1 MGVSLTMESRE
12 LRQAFDLIDVDR
24 DGNITAE
31 ELIKV
36 IEKLGGSMSED
47 EARGLIRKADVDK
60 NGSIDFTEF
69 SSLWSSLAG
78 EGEDKIREEFTKYDT
93 DKNGVITKDEMM
105 KAVSILS
112 KDKKSDAEKF
122 ISQLDIDNDGKVSYP
137 EFLLVWRYRALGSLK
152 LPL

>member
-1 MGVSLTMESRE
+1 MGSLTMASWERE
-12 LRQAFDLIDVDR
+12 LRQAFDLIDVDK

-47 EARGLIRKADVDK
+47 EARGLIRRADFDK

-69 SSLWSSLAG
+69 SGLWSSLAG
-78 EGEDKIREEFTKYDT
+78 EGEDKIRDEFTKYDT
-93 DKNGVITKDEMM
+93 DKNGVITRDEMM
-105 KAVSILS
+105 KAVSLLS
-112 KDKKSDAEKF
+112 KDKKSDAENF

-137 EFLLVWRYRALGSLK
+137 EFLLVWRYRALGSL
-152 LPL
+152 

>member
-1 MGVSLTMESRE
+1 MGSLTMESRE
-12 LRQAFDLIDVDR
+12 LRQAFDPIDVDR
-24 DGNITAE
+24 DGTITAE
-31 ELIKV
+31 ELINV

-47 EARGLIRKADVDK
+47 EARGLIRKADFDK

-78 EGEDKIREEFTKYDT
+78 EGEDKNR
-93 DKNGVITKDEMM
+93 VITRDEMM
-105 KAVSILS
+105 KAVSLLS
-112 KDKKSDAEKF
+112 KDKKSDAEHF
-122 ISQLDIDNDGKVSYP
+122 ISQLDIDQDGKVSYP